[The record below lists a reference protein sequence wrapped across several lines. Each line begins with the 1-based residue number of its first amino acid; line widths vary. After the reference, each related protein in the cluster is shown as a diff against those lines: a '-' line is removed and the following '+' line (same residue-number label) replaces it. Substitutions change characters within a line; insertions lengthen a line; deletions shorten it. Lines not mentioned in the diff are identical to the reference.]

1 MRMILSALLCALL
14 FLAARPAGAGRAAPQ
29 VEADRQLAEE
39 IFRLKAIDHHAH
51 PLRVTREGEEDRE
64 YDALLPDA
72 LESPPPLPAR
82 LRPDNAEYVGAWR
95 DLWGYR
101 HDDMEEAHARDVPA
115 ARAKVSRA
123 QGDNYPTWVLDRLN
137 IDVMFANRVAMGRG
151 LMPQRFRWVSF
162 VDALILPLSSE
173 RVRRQNPD
181 YKGFYPGEDAVL
193 RRYLSDLKLKAVPAT
208 LNEYLAR
215 VVTPTLERQKREG
228 AVAVK
233 FEAAYL
239 RRLDFDDANEAEA
252 ARVYARYARGAGAPT
267 AAEYKPLQDFLF
279 RYVAREAGRLG
290 LAVHLHTGGGVGAY
304 FNLTGSNPMLLEPAF
319 NDPALRQTNFVL
331 IHGGWPFAGQA
342 GALILKPNV
351 YADFSAQ
358 TFLRS
363 PHALAATL
371 REWLEFAP
379 DKVLFGTDAFAL
391 TPEIGWEEV
400 GWLSNR
406 TGRQALALALTGML
420 RDGQIT
426 RARASELARMVL
438 RDNAARLYGIKQE
451 GLRAED

>member
-1 MRMILSALLCALL
+1 MRTILSALLCALL
-14 FLAARPAGAGRAAPQ
+14 LVAGRPGTAGRAAPQ
-29 VEADRQLAEE
+29 DEPDRQLAEE
-39 IFRLKAIDHHAH
+39 VFRIRAIDHHAH
-51 PLRVTREGEEDRE
+51 PLRATREGEEDRE
-64 YDALLPDA
+64 YDALPPDA
-72 LESPPPLPAR
+72 LEPPPLPAR
-82 LRPDNAEYVGAWR
+82 LRPDNTEYVGAWR

-101 HDDMEEAHARDVPA
+101 HEDMSEAHTRQVVE
-115 ARAKVSRA
+115 ARARA
-123 QGDNYPTWVLDRLN
+123 TRERGDAYPAWVLDRLN

-151 LMPQRFRWVSF
+151 LVPQRFRWVSF

-173 RVRRQNPD
+173 RVRKDSPD
-181 YKGFYPGEDAVL
+181 YAAFYPGEDALL
-193 RRYLSDLKLKAVPAT
+193 RRYLSELKLKAVPAT

-215 VVTPTLERQKREG
+215 VVTPTLERQRREG

-239 RRLDFDDANEAEA
+239 RRLDFNAATEAEA
-252 ARVYARYARGAGAPT
+252 ARVYARYATGRAAPA

-290 LAVHLHTGGGVGAY
+290 MAVHIHTGGGVGAY
-304 FNLTGSNPMLLEPAF
+304 FNITGSNPMLLEPALG
-319 NDPALRQTNFVL
+319 DPALRKTNFVL
-331 IHGGWPFAGQA
+331 VHGGWPFAAQA

-363 PHALAATL
+363 PRALAATL

-379 DKVLFGTDAFAL
+379 DKVMFGTDAFAL
-391 TPEIGWEEV
+391 TPEVGWEEV

-438 RDNAARLYGIKQE
+438 HDNAAKLYELK
-451 GLRAED
+451 